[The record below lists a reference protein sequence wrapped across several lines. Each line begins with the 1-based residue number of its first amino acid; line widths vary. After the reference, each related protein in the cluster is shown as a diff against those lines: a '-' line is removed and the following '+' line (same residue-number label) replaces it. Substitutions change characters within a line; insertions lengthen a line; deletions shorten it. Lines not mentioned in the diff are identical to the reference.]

1 MTSSEEMTFALY
13 IDIVSIFHNILRE
26 LFQFDFSIDEHLKL
40 LVSYVLNFAIWHG
53 RLHFDFEWNYL
64 FLADLLLFKSFL
76 IFYNLVMLLRSS
88 V

>member
-40 LVSYVLNFAIWHG
+40 LCLVCKIDKQRFWILQFDMEDCTLILNEIIFSRWVLFS
-53 RLHFDFEWNYL
+53 
-64 FLADLLLFKSFL
+64 KSFL
-76 IFYNLVMLLRSS
+76 IVL
-88 V
+88 